1 MSSKKANGEE
11 VEGDEEDE
19 EYDEE
24 IQLQALVFY
33 NNQLEAQSKQDFT
46 LEHLPSVMSSSE
58 AMESSKVSKTVQV

>member
-33 NNQLEAQSKQDFT
+33 NN
-46 LEHLPSVMSSSE
+46 
-58 AMESSKVSKTVQV
+58 